1 MDWFWKPA
9 YANCLIW
16 ALVMQW
22 RYGGYVCWRQS
33 RYGWWPHAVWSMDR
47 MVWWEYLPLHFA
59 GRLKWWQVL
68 WIALFR
74 GSPRMVMREEL

>member
-1 MDWFWKPA
+1 MDWFWTPR

-16 ALVMQW
+16 AAVMAW
-22 RYGGYVCWRQS
+22 RYGGYVCWRKS

-47 MVWWEYLPLHFA
+47 MVWWEYLPLNFS

-68 WIALFR
+68 WIVVFR
-74 GSPRMVMREEL
+74 GKPRMVVRAEL